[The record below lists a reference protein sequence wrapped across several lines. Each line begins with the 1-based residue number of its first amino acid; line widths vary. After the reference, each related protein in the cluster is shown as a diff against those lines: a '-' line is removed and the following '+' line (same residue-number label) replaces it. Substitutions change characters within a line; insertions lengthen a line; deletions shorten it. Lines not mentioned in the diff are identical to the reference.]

1 MKKQPKNIMTYLN
14 TNNMLQ
20 KRQTRYYDF
29 ERQLEQKVQERTAE
43 IVRVA
48 QQLAASNR
56 ELRTANQEL
65 ESFARTL
72 SHDLQEP
79 LRSLSM
85 FTQLLEEEYREKLDE
100 QAQEY
105 FDYITGSATRMQALI
120 RDLLA
125 YSRVGKHEHTRT
137 NIDLNQLVE
146 TAIIDLQ
153 GIIQETEAEI
163 IVDDLPTVSVN
174 PTEISQ
180 LLRNLISNSLKFR
193 SKEKPRIEITSEL
206 KKERWSIAIKDNG
219 IGIEPEHH
227 SKIFQVFKRLH
238 SQEQYSGSGVGL
250 SICQKIIERHQGTIE
265 VKSQLGK
272 GSTFSFTLP
281 KALDN

>member
-1 MKKQPKNIMTYLN
+1 
-14 TNNMLQ
+14 
-20 KRQTRYYDF
+20 
-29 ERQLEQKVQERTAE
+29 
-43 IVRVA
+43 
-48 QQLAASNR
+48 
-56 ELRTANQEL
+56 
-65 ESFARTL
+65 
-72 SHDLQEP
+72 
-79 LRSLSM
+79 M
-85 FTQLLEEEYREKLDE
+85 FTQLLEEEYRGKLDE

-125 YSRVGKHEHTRT
+125 YSRIGKQEQTRS
-137 NIDLNQLVE
+137 NIDLNQLIE

-153 GIIQETEAEI
+153 GIIQETQAEI
-163 IVDDLPTVSVN
+163 IIGDLPTVSIN

-193 SKEKPRIEITSEL
+193 SKQKPRIEITSEL
-206 KKERWSIAIKDNG
+206 KQDRYSISVKDNG
-219 IGIEPEHH
+219 IGIEPEYH

-250 SICQKIIERHQGTIE
+250 SICQKIVERHQGKIE
-265 VKSQLGK
+265 VESQLGK

-281 KALDN
+281 KSLDKC